1 MELCEQT
8 WSKLKS
14 HVLTPPTASS
24 YTVID
29 DEGLPSSSSSTSL
42 SASSTSSGSS
52 SPRPPSSSS
61 SSSRNTL
68 AIALGVSLGLLGGL
82 SLIFLAYIFG
92 WRHAQAARARLD
104 GTGVRVS
111 DQTTEYEGGLH
122 GSVNPLHFMHGAAAA
137 PFLESTG
144 PFHRSMDPPLT
155 RVSDLG
161 VTDVPTDTDLYSTH
175 NVAKSPPAYDE

>member
-1 MELCEQT
+1 
-8 WSKLKS
+8 
-14 HVLTPPTASS
+14 
-24 YTVID
+24 VID
-29 DEGLPSSSSSTSL
+29 EEGLPSSSFSTSL
-42 SASSTSSGSS
+42 SASSTSSSS
-52 SPRPPSSSS
+52 SSLTPPSSPSS
-61 SSSRNTL
+61 SSSRNIL

-82 SLIFLAYIFG
+82 ALIFLAYIFG